1 MLTLRGTHGTDIRR
15 TQRMTPDTSELWF
28 LPLGGCGEIGM
39 NLNLY
44 GHDGE
49 WLMVDCGVTFRDA
62 DGSKRSGFDVQ
73 MPDPEFI
80 SSQRDRLQG
89 LLLTHA
95 HEDHIGAV
103 AHLWPRLQCPVWT
116 TPFTAEML
124 KRKLAEHGLVAK
136 VPVHI
141 VAPGE
146 RHRHG
151 VFDVEWIANTHSIP
165 DPCGLAIRTPA
176 GTVFHTADWK
186 LDEQPVVGHHFDREA
201 YRRLGD
207 EGVTAMVCD
216 STCADKDGFSL
227 SEGVLFDGLLD
238 VVSAAPGRVIVACF
252 GSNIARLQ
260 TLARVAEATGRH
272 IGLLGRSLINTANAA
287 RTVGLWTE
295 RETLVA
301 SEHLGYLPRESL
313 LLVATGSQ
321 GEPRTAL
328 DRLSRDAFR
337 ELSLDTGDTVVFS
350 ARTIPGNEQ
359 AIAALISKL
368 EARGVRVVTADATER
383 PIHAS
388 GHPSIDELKQLYAWV
403 RPETVVPVHGE
414 PIHLDAQAR
423 LAREVGIQRRLVG
436 RNGDLFTLAPTPGV
450 RRHAATVGRLG
461 VSKNGLQRIVMSS
474 TAV

>member
-1 MLTLRGTHGTDIRR
+1 
-15 TQRMTPDTSELWF
+15 
-28 LPLGGCGEIGM
+28 M
-39 NLNLY
+39 NLSLY
-44 GHDGE
+44 GHEHE
-49 WLMVDCGVTFRDA
+49 WLMVDCGVTFRDP

-80 SSQRDRLQG
+80 VSRKDQLQG
-89 LLLTHA
+89 MLLTHA

-116 TPFTAEML
+116 TRFTAEML
-124 KRKLAEHGLVAK
+124 KRKLSEQGLVSR

-146 RHRHG
+146 RHQHG

-165 DPCGLAIRTPA
+165 DPCALAIRTPA

-186 LDEQPVVGHHFDREA
+186 LDDEPVVGHA
-201 YRRLGD
+201 YDHNAYQRIGA

-216 STCADKDGFSL
+216 STCADRGGFSL
-227 SEGVLFDGLLD
+227 SEGSLHAGLLD
-238 VVSAAPGRVIVACF
+238 VVSQATGRVIVACF

-260 TLARVAEATGRH
+260 TLANVAHATGRH
-272 IGLLGRSLINTANAA
+272 IGLLGRSLVNTAGAA
-287 RTVGLWTE
+287 RAVGLWTE

-337 ELSLDTGDTVVFS
+337 ELSLERGDTVIFS
-350 ARTIPGNEQ
+350 ARAIPGNESS
-359 AIAALISKL
+359 IAALMSKL
-368 EARGVRVVTADATER
+368 EARGVHVISPDMTPQ

-388 GHPSIDELKQLYAWV
+388 GHPSADELLQLYEWV
-403 RPETVVPVHGE
+403 KPTTVVPVHGE
-414 PIHLDAQAR
+414 PDHLDAQAN
-423 LAREVGIQRRLVG
+423 LAREAGIERRLVG

-450 RRHAATVGRLG
+450 RRAAARVGRLG
-461 VSKNGLQRIVMSS
+461 VGRKGLEKIAKQPIRQGG
-474 TAV
+474 